1 MSFGIATLKQRPN
14 LEEQAERMNGE
25 GWPTFLL
32 HGDVAH
38 WDALFDD
45 FAEYQVL
52 FCDPAETLIALGHT
66 VPFVWDGTPKDLP
79 CTMSEIM
86 ERALRI
92 RRDLST
98 PNTLSALAALVTPSH
113 QRPGLSAGIL
123 RTMRSLAEERDIH
136 ALVAPVRPTLK
147 SSYPLTPLN
156 GTLGGSETTARPSIP
171 GSESTG
177 DSAPNS

>member
-1 MSFGIATLKQRPN
+1 MSFEIAALKQRPD

-66 VPFVWDGTPKDLP
+66 VPFVWGHPEGP
-79 CTMSEIM
+79 
-86 ERALRI
+86 
-92 RRDLST
+92 
-98 PNTLSALAALVTPSH
+98 TLYD
-113 QRPGLSAGIL
+113 
-123 RTMRSLAEERDIH
+123 ERDNGT
-136 ALVAPVRPTLK
+136 RPTH
-147 SSYPLTPLN
+147 
-156 GTLGGSETTARPSIP
+156 PS
-171 GSESTG
+171 
-177 DSAPNS
+177 